1 MHGTAVAHGAES
13 LCRSTA
19 ALLAP
24 PATRSS
30 IRVGSVT
37 QQLHMPMLTP
47 VMPLLTLLPPAP
59 PAVVINF
66 FAPWCHWCQRLSPTW
81 EAATKEVHDK
91 YPEWDGRIRY
101 AKVDCT
107 EEVQLCR
114 DHFITG
120 FPSLR
125 WGHAGCSRAWD
136 VARYR

>member
-1 MHGTAVAHGAES
+1 MAAVAMGLRACAQAQHAMAGMAAH
-13 LCRSTA
+13 LCDFAGTSCIKQCQQRSA
-19 ALLAP
+19 AAAHAP
-24 PATRSS
+24 ADPA
-30 IRVGSVT
+30 
-37 QQLHMPMLTP
+37 
-47 VMPLLTLLPPAP
+47 ACCA

-81 EAATKEVHDK
+81 EASTKEVHDK

-125 WGHAGCSRAWD
+125 WGHAGCSCA
-136 VARYR
+136 